1 MSGEEKRRVGI
12 IGPGRVGSAFAL
24 GLFNAGWEIS
34 TVCGRRLEYL
44 HGLANKVKAGIA
56 ADVTQALA
64 EADLIF
70 LTVPD
75 DLVSGFAEEIST
87 KTEPLKDK
95 FFFHTSGVL
104 EAEVLEPIREK
115 GGIIGSIHPLQT
127 FADRDNGWKALPG
140 SWFALDGDEAARR
153 QGEELVQALC
163 GKAFSLPPGMKPLY
177 HAAACIAA
185 NFLVTLEYISSRLL
199 GLCGVPEES
208 FYSVVGPLIEQAL
221 KNIKNKGV
229 PYALTG
235 PVARGD
241 LGTVGLHLDRLQDW
255 TPEYVGFYRVMLQ
268 HTLELAGKYG
278 YIGEEQVNQF
288 RAVLHTKEDDD
299 KR

>member
-1 MSGEEKRRVGI
+1 
-12 IGPGRVGSAFAL
+12 
-24 GLFNAGWEIS
+24 
-34 TVCGRRLEYL
+34 
-44 HGLANKVKAGIA
+44 LADKVKAGIA
-56 ADVTQALA
+56 VDVTQAVA

-75 DLVSGFAEEIST
+75 DLVGGFAKEISRT
-87 KTEPLKDK
+87 TEPLKEK

-104 EAEVLEPIREK
+104 EAEVLRPIREK

-127 FADRDNGWKALPG
+127 FADRDHGWKALPG
-140 SWFALDGDEAARR
+140 SWFALDGDEAARQR
-153 QGEELVQALC
+153 GEELVQALC
-163 GKAFSLPPGMKPLY
+163 GKAFILPPGRKPLY

-208 FYSVVGPLIEQAL
+208 FYSVAGPLIEQAV

-235 PVARGD
+235 PVTRGD
-241 LGTVGLHLDRLQDW
+241 LGTVSLHLDRLQDW
-255 TPEYVGFYRVMLQ
+255 APEYVEFYRVMLQ
-268 HTLELAGKYG
+268 HTLELAGEYG
-278 YIGEEQVNQF
+278 YIGEEQVNKF
-288 RAVLHTKEDDD
+288 RAALSTEEDDG